1 MGFKITVLEEVTVM
15 NKIRELRENKK
26 MTQDKL
32 GRLVGVSRSTVA
44 KWESGE
50 NMPRVRQLISLASVF
65 NVKVD
70 ALLR

>member
-1 MGFKITVLEEVTVM
+1 MIV
-15 NKIRELRENKK
+15 NKIKELREHKK

-50 NMPRVRQLISLASVF
+50 NMPRARQLISLASVF
-65 NVKVD
+65 NIKVD
-70 ALLR
+70 ALLRP

>member
-1 MGFKITVLEEVTVM
+1 M

-32 GRLVGVSRSTVA
+32 GKLVGVGRSTVA

-50 NMPRVRQLISLASVF
+50 NLPRARQLISLANVF
-65 NVKVD
+65 GVKVD
-70 ALLR
+70 ALLRL

>member
-1 MGFKITVLEEVTVM
+1 MIV
-15 NKIRELRENKK
+15 NKIKELREHKK

-50 NMPRVRQLISLASVF
+50 NMPRARQLISLASVF
-65 NVKVD
+65 NQQFT
-70 ALLR
+70 AFET